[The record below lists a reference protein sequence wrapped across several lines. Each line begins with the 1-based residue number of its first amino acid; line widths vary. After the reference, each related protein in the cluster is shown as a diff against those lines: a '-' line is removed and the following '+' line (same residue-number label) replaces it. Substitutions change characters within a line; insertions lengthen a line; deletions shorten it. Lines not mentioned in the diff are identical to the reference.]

1 MYDWNLI
8 VPDFKNGTQ
17 SGNEVR
23 VHCPF
28 HNDENKSASINLE
41 KGAFYCQTCAKKGVY
56 LENELTKLFKIDLED
71 KKNILSKLQSAS
83 SDIIFKETKNKIKS
97 KEYTLQ
103 PTQMLELCK
112 KYKYKP
118 KVLQDLKVYK
128 NPKYE
133 LSDFSIPAYFFG
145 EIVATKTYFGEAF
158 AEGKYH
164 TKWLMGKN
172 SLAKMFLPFDYWRE
186 TLNKNIYNDNRTY
199 IVAGEKDM
207 LTMRSHG
214 FNALT
219 LLGGEGTIPLLDSSW
234 FKDLEIV
241 IIYDNDLAGKAG
253 AKRIAKYFYKS
264 TDKVRVLDNIFE
276 IIKENKEDVY
286 DFFNKY
292 GKTKDDLLRLVQE
305 SPFLQLDQ
313 EIEED
318 ITQLKKTKLHTIF
331 QMNDFWKNDDYVFLY
346 TLLKK
351 IGSISLNQWSKI
363 EVLDIKNKVRFL
375 QMFMKNELIR
385 LEKNENNNLIIT
397 LDKSLVD

>member
-1 MYDWNLI
+1 MYDWSLI

-17 SGNEVR
+17 SGNEIR

-41 KGAFYCQTCAKKGVY
+41 KGAFYCQTCAKKGIY

-71 KKNILSKLQSAS
+71 KKNTLNKLQQAS
-83 SDIIFKETKNKIKS
+83 SDYGFKEIKNKINN
-97 KEYTLQ
+97 KEYVLQ

-112 KYKYKP
+112 KYNYKP
-118 KVLQDLKVYK
+118 KILQDLKVYK
-128 NPKYE
+128 NPFYA

-158 AEGKYH
+158 AEKKYH

-172 SLAKMFLPFDYWRE
+172 SLAKMFIPFDYWRE
-186 TLNKNIYNDNRTY
+186 TLNSNMYNDARTY

-207 LTMRSHG
+207 LTMRSRG

-234 FKDLEIV
+234 FKDLEVV
-241 IIYDNDLAGKAG
+241 IIYDNDSAGKIG

-264 TDKVRVLDNIFE
+264 TKKVRILDNIFE
-276 IIKENKEDVY
+276 IIKEDKEDVY

-305 SPFLQLDQ
+305 SPFLQLDK
-313 EIEED
+313 EIAED
-318 ITQLKKTKLHTIF
+318 KKQLKKTKLQTIF

-346 TLLKK
+346 SLLKK
-351 IGSISLNQWSKI
+351 IGSINLNQWNKI
-363 EVLDIKNKVRFL
+363 EVLNIKNKVLFL
-375 QMFMKNELIR
+375 QMFVKNGLIS
-385 LEKNENNNLIIT
+385 LEKSENNNLIII